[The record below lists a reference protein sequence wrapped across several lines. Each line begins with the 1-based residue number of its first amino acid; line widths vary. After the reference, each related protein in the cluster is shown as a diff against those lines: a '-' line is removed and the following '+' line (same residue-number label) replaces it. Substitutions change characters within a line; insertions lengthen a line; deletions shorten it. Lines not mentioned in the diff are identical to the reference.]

1 MIVLFLLATIWLSML
16 WKTPDSVSSNKDVPA
31 LMTRSQ
37 RIQRRRT
44 MAVSALFAALCLW
57 VDLVLI
63 VILRRSAQK
72 AFGASYEDNAV
83 GYGQIIVSGFAVQAL
98 AKFLGSISRT

>member
-16 WKTPDSVSSNKDVPA
+16 WKTPGSVSSIKDVPP

-44 MAVSALFAALCLW
+44 MAISALFAALCLW
-57 VDLVLI
+57 VDMILI
-63 VILRRSAQK
+63 V
-72 AFGASYEDNAV
+72 V
-83 GYGQIIVSGFAVQAL
+83 
-98 AKFLGSISRT
+98 